1 MDEELPEFRTED
13 IPCIPR
19 VQSEGERFVLGQNKD
34 FPNTGID
41 TVTQGIIN
49 DPVFPTKRNSR
60 LRAIPRQR
68 VETNPDT
75 AGQYK
80 SNSVMDNF

>member
-49 DPVFPTKRNSR
+49 DPVFPPNG
-60 LRAIPRQR
+60 
-68 VETNPDT
+68 T
-75 AGQYK
+75 AGFARSRVK
-80 SNSVMDNF
+80 GWRRTPTPPASTKATAL